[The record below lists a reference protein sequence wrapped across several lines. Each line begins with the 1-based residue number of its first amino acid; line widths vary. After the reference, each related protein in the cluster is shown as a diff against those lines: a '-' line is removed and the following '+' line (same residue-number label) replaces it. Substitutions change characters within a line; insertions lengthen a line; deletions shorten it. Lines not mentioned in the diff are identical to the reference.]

1 MSWAREQAIQRGEPS
16 HPWPDFSFYCQ
27 RCYKMIKPH
36 ILLCAAPW
44 HMGVVPTL
52 IHLADK
58 MSHGVCDN
66 LTVAKKHLY
75 PLTNTHVSIWPVVF
89 LTGHWPYLIFNV
101 RRVLQL
107 CPHSL
112 PLFNNFV
119 WFSVY
124 RDSVSCHLYPSG
136 LPHLCQYTACGMF
149 TRPSG
154 AHPEWFEWESGGH
167 SWGALKTL
175 RWQSFFLVSELSWK
189 TFKLW
194 LLTCCICFCSWSDF
208 EWFYINIFH
217 FTVCRILALGLFNP

>member
-1 MSWAREQAIQRGEPS
+1 MCCSMADG
-16 HPWPDFSFYCQ
+16 CG
-27 RCYKMIKPH
+27 PH
-36 ILLCAAPW
+36 
-44 HMGVVPTL
+44 

-58 MSHGVCDN
+58 MSHGVCGN

-75 PLTNTHVSIWPVVF
+75 PLTNTHVSIWPVVS
-89 LTGHWPYLIFNV
+89 LTGQWPYLIFNV

-149 TRPSG
+149 TRPNG

-167 SWGALKTL
+167 SWGALKTH
-175 RWQSFFLVSELSWK
+175 FFLSAHSKALTVLSFGVRAQLK
-189 TFKLW
+189 
-194 LLTCCICFCSWSDF
+194 DF
-208 EWFYINIFH
+208 
-217 FTVCRILALGLFNP
+217 